1 TSRRAPDESR
11 REGQNA
17 EDEEVNVVRP
27 AHNGKKCH
35 RPEDD
40 HETPVIDRSG
50 GWMSADS
57 LRTEHGDHARDDA
70 NKARRDVYADRSEE
84 KWRRRRDRNPENPDA
99 LVDQESDS
107 VAPPNGW
114 RVSGER
120 RAKAMN
126 ESAARACFNSLGRP
140 PTRLHRCLP

>member
-1 TSRRAPDESR
+1 MWTVIHVEGGEEKDVRKAHPRHVDARPASPELTSRRAPDESR

-99 LVDQESDS
+99 LVDQE
-107 VAPPNGW
+107 
-114 RVSGER
+114 
-120 RAKAMN
+120 
-126 ESAARACFNSLGRP
+126 
-140 PTRLHRCLP
+140 